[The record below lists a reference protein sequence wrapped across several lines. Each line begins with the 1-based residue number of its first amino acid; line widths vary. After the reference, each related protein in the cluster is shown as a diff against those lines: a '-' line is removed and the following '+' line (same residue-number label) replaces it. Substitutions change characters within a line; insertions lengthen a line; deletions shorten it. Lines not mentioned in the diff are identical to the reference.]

1 MDTVQENEMIGSQGF
16 HILKLTD
23 KYIERGRARER
34 QMTKVFS
41 IKVVPIFTSPLE
53 IVSFKTTL

>member
-41 IKVVPIFTSPLE
+41 IKVVPIFTSTIGNRIL
-53 IVSFKTTL
+53 